1 MESLAF
7 ELRCPC
13 VAEAG
18 GRFGGRL
25 AEDQHEPTFL
35 TNFRAYL
42 APLPAGTTALA
53 GEQQL
58 PQTTTRMAEVGG
70 RFGGRNAEAKS
81 FINARAT

>member
-1 MESLAF
+1 MKSLAF

-25 AEDQHEPTFL
+25 AEDLTQLPTFL
-35 TNFRAYL
+35 TNFRAYV

-53 GEQQL
+53 GEQ
-58 PQTTTRMAEVGG
+58 
-70 RFGGRNAEAKS
+70 
-81 FINARAT
+81 ATP